1 MATVA
6 VVEIP
11 ESAKE
16 LIRSGPLGHLVTVNA
31 DGSPHVTIV
40 WVDLDGDELII
51 GKLMAD
57 QKVANLG
64 RDPRVSISFEGTGE
78 AHGMTHY
85 LVVEGKARVEE
96 GGAPELLQHLAERYI
111 GPGVKF
117 PPMDNPPDGFTI
129 RITPEKVRG
138 MGPWSS

>member
-1 MATVA
+1 VATVG
-6 VVEIP
+6 VVQIP
-11 ESAKE
+11 ESAQD
-16 LIRSGPLGHLVTVNA
+16 LILSAPLGHLVTVNA
-31 DGSPHVTIV
+31 DGSPHLTIV
-40 WVDLDGDELII
+40 WVDLDGGELII

-57 QKVANLG
+57 QKMANLA
-64 RDPRVSISFEGTGE
+64 RDPRVSISFEGEGA

-85 LVVEGKARVEE
+85 LVVEGTARVED
-96 GGAPELLQHLAERYI
+96 GGAPELLQHLAGRYI

-117 PPMDNPPDGFTI
+117 PPMDNPPAGFTI